1 MREMLIKLGDKFWTD
16 PLMTLAIAAGLIA
29 LASTP
34 IAFAVLGNTKWFEAR
49 RGRVMLK
56 PAFWSVVCSMMLV
69 MGIPA
74 IFLALVV
81 KSESFDKDRYEFDP
95 NKSWSVLEQ
104 GRGYATIKAA
114 DEGVRVEMARLADE
128 RKNLLN
134 SVKKLDE
141 AMIRLRAVAGT
152 SAQVAA
158 TIPDVLQ
165 TLAAVRKSVG
175 LDGPQQL
182 IDLTAPP
189 VELAAI
195 GGGTTGAP
203 ANLAPAPVAAV
214 AAAPAPGPGLTKEQA
229 DAELATVPAPQKP
242 LAAFLPLT
250 DLPGGWMVA
259 KSGDR
264 YLETFNAEN
273 LFEKIDGRAES
284 FTQYDVRG
292 MAYTYYHPIGDDSN
306 EVQLYI
312 FEMANPL
319 KALGKY
325 GSEKPDGVSVQP
337 IGTEG
342 YTSAGSTLFYT
353 GKYYIQIVST
363 KDHSTFADFALNLAG
378 RIAKAMKGGE
388 GAGASPG
395 QKKEA
400 TPEDLFALLPDG
412 PAKANPKYIAQDV
425 FGYAFLSDVFMADY
439 QDGDVAFQGFI
450 RPYADPAAAKAVLEE
465 YLAGAKLDGAEV
477 KELPAEGADKI
488 VVSSN
493 IGLVDVLIL
502 KGNALAGV
510 NGSTDGAK
518 AEVFAKGFAKSL
530 PTVVPIVDT
539 GSAKKPEAGGD
550 ESK

>member
-1 MREMLIKLGDKFWTD
+1 MREMLVRLIDKLWSD
-16 PLMTLAIAAGLIA
+16 PLMTLATAAGLIA

-114 DEGVRVEMARLADE
+114 DEGVRVEMARLSDE

-152 SAQVAA
+152 SAQVAKA
-158 TIPDVLQ
+158 IPDVLQ

-189 VELAAI
+189 VELAAL
-195 GGGTTGAP
+195 GGGTTAAP
-203 ANLAPAPVAAV
+203 ANLAPAPAVV
-214 AAAPAPGPGLTKEQA
+214 AAAPAPISGLSKEQA

-250 DLPGGWMVA
+250 DLPAGWEVA

-292 MAYTYYHPIGDDSN
+292 MAYTYYHPTGDASN

-325 GSEKPDGVSVQP
+325 GSEKPDGVTAQP

-353 GKYYIQIVST
+353 GKHYVQIVST
-363 KDHSTFADFALNLAG
+363 KDDAVFGKFALDLAG
-378 RIAKAMKGGE
+378 RIAKAMKGE
-388 GAGASPG
+388 GPAGLSPG

-400 TPEDLFALLPDG
+400 TPEDLFALLPAG

-439 QDGDVAFQGFI
+439 EDGGVAFQGFI
-450 RPYADPAAAKAVLEE
+450 RPYVDPAAARAVLDQ
-465 YLAGAKLDGAEV
+465 YLAGAKQDGAEV
-477 KELPAEGADKI
+477 KELPAEGADKVI
-488 VVSSN
+488 VSSN

-510 NGSTDGAK
+510 NGSTDGPK
-518 AEVFAKGFAKSL
+518 AEAFAKGFAKSL
-530 PTVVPIVDT
+530 PAVVPIVDT
-539 GSAKKPEAGGD
+539 GSAKKPESGGD
-550 ESK
+550 EGSK